1 MNDHS
6 HFQFEVVTR
15 MLEVTRSQ
23 SIEFG
28 LTRWELLAPLKPAYE
43 ATRAEFQDETLMW
56 SKRMQLREQIL
67 QENQP
72 IMIENE
78 AYIVKRCLC
87 GTHTQDSGLKS
98 YLWLTKT
105 TLHGEVNGRMKT
117 SRPSAANPKQNI
129 RSCHLC
135 GGNLKRQHT
144 HSSHDDQLVPARD
157 TITN

>member
-1 MNDHS
+1 
-6 HFQFEVVTR
+6 

-87 GTHTQDSGLKS
+87 TFCIGYVCSILLSFSSDSLVLVLYICIYMYMFTYS
-98 YLWLTKT
+98 WNDNSISVHIFFTNYL
-105 TLHGEVNGRMKT
+105 NR
-117 SRPSAANPKQNI
+117 
-129 RSCHLC
+129 
-135 GGNLKRQHT
+135 
-144 HSSHDDQLVPARD
+144 
-157 TITN
+157 